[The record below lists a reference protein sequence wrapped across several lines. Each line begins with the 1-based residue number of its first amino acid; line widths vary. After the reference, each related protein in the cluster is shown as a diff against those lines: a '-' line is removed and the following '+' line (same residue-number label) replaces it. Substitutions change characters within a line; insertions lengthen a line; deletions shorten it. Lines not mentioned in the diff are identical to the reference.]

1 MDTYNVIRIFK
12 SKLSTRYYNDKEE
25 ALEELNDI
33 INAVCILKEKY
44 EDIVENFQDNNK
56 TDDSP
61 KYSVNMPRW
70 TRDQLRSTYNELLT
84 IERNIR
90 IKGV

>member
-12 SKLSTRYYNDKEE
+12 GKLSTRYYNDKEE

-33 INAVCILKEKY
+33 INDISILKEKY

-61 KYSVNMPRW
+61 KYAVNMPRW
-70 TRDQLRSTYNELLT
+70 TRDQLRFIHNELLT